1 MWINQIRRPILH
13 HLRRAERGHG
23 ETSSTEVRAT
33 AHDHAPLLR
42 GAPLYLAVAVV
53 GLVHGLNWPV
63 MAHGVTLMAP
73 QWLTV
78 MRLAAGSVVVVVAV
92 ALMGR
97 LKIPHR
103 ADLPIVVT
111 VGLLQLAL
119 VYGLTFAALTHAPA
133 GRAAVLLHT
142 SALWAVPISALF
154 LREKCSV
161 ATTLGVLVGLS
172 GVALLLAPWEEGFM
186 DSTRPLGYALLLA
199 GAVAN
204 AVASV
209 HIRSHQ
215 WTSTPLKLL
224 PWQLGLGAVAAAIY
238 ASFSAGL
245 PDVNVDTQTV
255 LVVAYQG
262 VFASAIGVWGVL
274 AVTRSLGAVSSNLAL
289 MMVPVIGLVSSAM
302 LLSEGLPV
310 YVIVGLGM
318 ILTGAAVGIAASRST
333 PPAPNPLG

>member
-1 MWINQIRRPILH
+1 MRIKIRRPILH
-13 HLRRAERGHG
+13 HLRSEERRHG
-23 ETSSTEVRAT
+23 EGSAGNVHAIAR
-33 AHDHAPLLR
+33 DHAPLLR
-42 GAPLYLAVAVV
+42 GTPLYLAVAVV

-63 MAHGVTLMAP
+63 MAHGVTLMPP

-78 MRLAAGSVVVVVAV
+78 MRLAAGAMVVAV
-92 ALMGR
+92 AVAAMGR

-111 VGLLQLAL
+111 VGMLQLAL

-142 SALWAVPISALF
+142 SALWAVPISALL
-154 LREKCSV
+154 LREKCSG
-161 ATTLGVLVGLS
+161 ATLLGIVVGLS

-215 WTSTPLKLL
+215 WTSTPLELL

-238 ASFSAGL
+238 AAFSAGP
-245 PDVNVDTQTV
+245 PDVSLDAQTV

-289 MMVPVIGLVSSAM
+289 MLVPVIGLVSSAL
-302 LLSEGLPV
+302 LLSEGLPM
-310 YVIVGLGM
+310 YVIVGLAM
-318 ILTGAAVGIAASRST
+318 ILVGAAVGIAASRT
-333 PPAPNPLG
+333 NPPVPNPLG